1 MNALIQSILGRF
13 FANGEEKRR
22 RQSHTHP
29 VVRVHVRD
37 DFRYYEKGRSVIVGG
52 ELMSG
57 STGTDRVIYRDCEM
71 KWEDTGEQLTAEE
84 RERALQQVGKHL
96 DSKNVRWEF
105 R

>member
-1 MNALIQSILGRF
+1 M
-13 FANGEEKRR
+13 
-22 RQSHTHP
+22 
-29 VVRVHVRD
+29 
-37 DFRYYEKGRSVIVGG
+37 IVGG

-57 STGTDRVIYRDCEM
+57 STGIDRVIYRDCEM

-84 RERALQQVGKHL
+84 RGRALQQVGKHL